1 MKEKLILL
9 LAVLLVFVAHPS
21 FAQYQECYYDGS
33 INVASQQSAI
43 ISTFLNGSY
52 EATSGILTVCFNG
65 TYLNLCGSG
74 DSVIDRDEIA
84 EITCRSLGY
93 YGKYRAKHLFY
104 IFIN

>member
-52 EATSGILTVCFNG
+52 ETTSGILTVCFNG
-65 TYLNLCGSG
+65 TYLNLCGSS